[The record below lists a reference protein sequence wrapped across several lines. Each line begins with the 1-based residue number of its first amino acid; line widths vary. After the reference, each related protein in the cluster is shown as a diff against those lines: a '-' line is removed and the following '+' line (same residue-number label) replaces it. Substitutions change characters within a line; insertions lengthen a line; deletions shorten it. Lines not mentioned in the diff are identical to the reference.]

1 MSKISPLKILKE
13 DPKEAELL
21 KDKFLIDLQTT
32 KSLTKTAKNFGYSD
46 GRIIENFLREF
57 NINLSI
63 FERTKIS
70 KEQELEICKLYNQGM
85 SQVQISKLFNT
96 SRERI
101 SRILKRNNIAL
112 RTSAEVN
119 SIITEAQ
126 KFIPSKEKLT
136 DLADFYKYHSLNDT
150 AEWLGCKNTDV
161 VKRLLIENNI
171 HIRTEQE
178 QVDLM
183 KNNLKR
189 NIQEKYG
196 VNYILQVPEV
206 KQKIQQAIKEKY
218 GVDNIFQ
225 AEEIKDKIKETC
237 KKKYN
242 TEFAAQSNE
251 IKEKIVQTNI
261 KKYGCEYFNQTGEA
275 KDYKKQKN
283 KEMFGVEFYFQT
295 EDFKEKSKQTCLE
308 KYGVTNGG
316 GSNQAINKSITTCL
330 EKYGVNNYTQ
340 TKEYLQKSYATR
352 KKNHTFNSSKPEDIF
367 YQKLVEKYG
376 EQNIIRQY
384 KDIRYPFMCDF
395 YIKSLDQFI
404 ELNLHWTHG
413 GHLFDPNNLNDL
425 KKLERWKEKAKYS
438 NYYKNAIETWTK
450 RDLNKIYIAQ
460 KAKINYKAIYS
471 FKEA

>member
-1 MSKISPLKILKE
+1 MSKTSPLKILKE
-13 DPKEAELL
+13 NPKEAELL
-21 KDKFLIDLQTT
+21 KDKFLIDLQST

-57 NINLSI
+57 SIDLSI

-70 KEQELEICKLYNQGM
+70 KKQELEICKLYNQGI

-112 RTSAEVN
+112 RTTAEVN

-126 KFIPSKEKLT
+126 KFIPSKEKLVN
-136 DLADFYKYHSLNDT
+136 LEDFYKHHSLNDT

-161 VKRLLIENNI
+161 VKRILMENNI

-196 VNYILQVPEV
+196 VNSILQVSEV
-206 KQKIQQAIKEKY
+206 KQKIQQTIKEKY
-218 GVDNIFQ
+218 GVNNVFQ

-261 KKYGCEYFNQTGEA
+261 KKYGCKHFNQTEEA

-283 KEMFGVEFYFQT
+283 QEMFGVEFYFQT
-295 EDFKEKSKQTCLE
+295 EDFKKKSKQTCLE
-308 KYGVTNGG
+308 KY
-316 GSNQAINKSITTCL
+316 S
-330 EKYGVNNYTQ
+330 VNNYAQ
-340 TKEYLQKSYATR
+340 TKECLQKSYATR
-352 KKNHTFNSSKPEDIF
+352 KKNHTFNSSKAEDIF

-450 RDLNKIYIAQ
+450 RDLNKIYVAQ